1 MMTRFM
7 VEVTEELVRI
17 VSIEAEDEYE
27 ALTKVRQLYREE
39 EIVLD
44 WSDFLDAEFNILS
57 DD

>member
-1 MMTRFM
+1 MTRFM